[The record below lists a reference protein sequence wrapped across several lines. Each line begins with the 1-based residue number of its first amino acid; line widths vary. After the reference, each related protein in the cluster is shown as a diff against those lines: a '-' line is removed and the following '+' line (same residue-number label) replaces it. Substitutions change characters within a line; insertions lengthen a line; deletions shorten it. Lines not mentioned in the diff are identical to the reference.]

1 MPLEIVHV
9 TTLPS
14 PDAVHE
20 ELLALLRDERVEFRL
35 THHEPVTTS
44 AEAAAVRG
52 AQLSSGAKAMLV
64 KGKSGLV
71 LAVLAGDRKV
81 DWKLL
86 GPLVGGKGARF
97 ANDDELLTATGLS
110 KGAVP
115 PFGRLFGLRTIY
127 DESLLEAETVN
138 FNAGTHTDSVSMA
151 REDLIRIGGGE
162 VAAFSTA

>member
-1 MPLEIVHV
+1 VVTPAEPERVHAKLV
-9 TTLPS
+9 
-14 PDAVHE
+14 
-20 ELLALLRDERVEFRL
+20 ALLTDEAVEFRL

-52 AQLSSGAKAMLV
+52 AALRSGAKAMLV

-71 LAVLAGDRKV
+71 LAVLAADRKV

-86 GPLVGGKGARF
+86 APLVGGKGARF
-97 ANDDELLTATGLS
+97 ANDEELLAATGLS

-115 PFGRLFGLRTIY
+115 PFGRLFGLPTIY
-127 DESLLEAETVN
+127 DESLLDVETVN
-138 FNAGTHTDSVSMA
+138 FNAGTHTDSVSM
-151 REDLIRIGGGE
+151 RRDDLIRVGGGD